1 MRHISYNALW
11 NMAGN
16 GLPLLVGLLTIP
28 ALLHSL
34 GDERFGLL
42 TIAWAT
48 LGYFSLFDLGIGRAT
63 TKYVAE
69 HWSAGRELEAARV
82 VHVALLVLGFF
93 GVLAALSLVGV
104 VGRLAEF
111 LNVGPDFSRAELENT
126 LWLITA
132 AVPLIL
138 LTAAVRGTLEGQQRF
153 RLVNLIRLPAN
164 VAMFL
169 VPYLLASFHRVDLI
183 TLALVVSRLV
193 VLLAYVW
200 GAWSL
205 LRARPF
211 RPAGSDW
218 AYVRQLLSYGGWVF
232 LAASLGSL
240 MSMGYLDRFLLGG
253 LRSVAEIAYYATPM
267 EMMLRLL
274 IIPGAIVAALFPVL
288 GGGQL
293 ADESARHLCRRGI
306 DAITW
311 LVLPLIICV
320 VALGH
325 DLLSLWIDEAFAG
338 HATMVMHLLAVGLFF
353 NAVAHVPYTY
363 LQATGR
369 PGRTAMR
376 HVVELPFY
384 VSILWFLVLNM
395 GAIGAALTWMIWAF
409 VDMLLLFWLANR
421 VVPTVIEL
429 PDARGLLGIFLVA
442 LLAFF
447 ISFMPGLEW
456 RVGGVSLLIVISF
469 VAWRMF
475 SRSRETP
482 MLVPLFVKRIFVGV
496 NKHDAKAG

>member
-1 MRHISYNALW
+1 MRQISYNALW

-16 GLPLLVGLLTIP
+16 GMPLLVGLLTIP
-28 ALLHSL
+28 ALLHGL
-34 GDERFGLL
+34 GEERFGLL
-42 TIAWAT
+42 TIAWVT

-69 HWSAGRELEAARV
+69 HWSAGRESEAARV
-82 VHVALLVLGFF
+82 VHIALLVLGIF
-93 GVLAALSLVGV
+93 GVLAAVLLSGV
-104 VGRLAEF
+104 VWRLAEF
-111 LNVGPDFSRAELENT
+111 LNVGPDFSRVELENT
-126 LWLITA
+126 LLLIMS

-138 LTAAVRGTLEGQQRF
+138 LTAALRGTLEGQQRF

-169 VPYLLASFHRVDLI
+169 VPYLLVSSHRIDFI
-183 TLALVVSRLV
+183 TLALVVSRLL

-200 GAWSL
+200 GTWSL
-205 LRARPF
+205 LIIRPF
-211 RPAGSDW
+211 RLARSDW
-218 AYVRQLLSYGGWVF
+218 TYTRQLLSYGGWVF

-240 MSMGYLDRFLLGG
+240 MSMGYLDRFFLGG
-253 LRSVAEIAYYATPM
+253 LHSVAEIAYYATPM

-293 ADESARHLCRRGI
+293 TDESARRLCRRGI
-306 DAITW
+306 DAIA
-311 LVLPLIICV
+311 LLMLPLIICV
-320 VALGH
+320 VTLGR
-325 DLLSLWIDEAFAG
+325 DLLSLWIDEVFAA
-338 HATMVMHLLAVGLFF
+338 HATMVMLLLAIGLFF

-384 VSILWFLVLNM
+384 ILLLWILILNM

-409 VDMLLLFWLANR
+409 ADMLLLFWLAHR
-421 VVPTVIEL
+421 VVPAVIGL
-429 PDARGLLGIFLVA
+429 PSTKGLLGMFLVV
-442 LLAFF
+442 LLAFV
-447 ISFMPGLEW
+447 ISFMPSLGW
-456 RVGGVSLLIVISF
+456 RIGGAFSLIVISF
-469 VAWRMF
+469 VAWYMF
-475 SRSRETP
+475 PRPGDDLFWRRS
-482 MLVPLFVKRIFVGV
+482 L
-496 NKHDAKAG
+496 